1 MTRAA
6 SKFIENN
13 GKKPYQHDSERQ
25 GNGIRHSA
33 KFQQHQV

>member
-13 GKKPYQHDSERQ
+13 GKKPYPHDSERQ